1 MTIQGEGAW
10 LPSPSCPPDPLDRRG
25 ARGDPGAALRRRRA
39 GVAGVG
45 RAPLRGARGDRRR
58 LLPVARRRASQG
70 AQAVARDRARDG
82 QLRRRRPLLHDRA
95 PAAGRRH
102 PLPVARRRALPRPLP
117 VLLRRAA
124 AARPLPRRAAAVDA
138 VGRRPDR
145 RARLRRRRL
154 RARLRPRARRHR
166 RRPADG
172 RHQPRLSDERHPA
185 ARPRRRPAR
194 RLRAPR
200 LARVVGGHLRLRAAR
215 GGGHDLPV
223 ARRQRHA
230 TRSAACSTPPGPPAW
245 SSSARRRGS
254 ARAGSTRGPWPTA
267 ASSPSR

>member
-1 MTIQGEGAW
+1 M
-10 LPSPSCPPDPLDRRG
+10 RG
-25 ARGDPGAALRRRRA
+25 SRLHPARLTLAIAAVLVGDPRAALRRRRA
-39 GVAGVG
+39 GVA
-45 RAPLRGARGDRRR
+45 ARGPSTSTRRSR
-58 LLPVARRRASQG
+58 CIAAACCLWR
-70 AQAVARDRARDG
+70 AVAHPKERKPWLVIGLGMVSFAAAD
-82 QLRRRRPLLHDRA
+82 LYYTIVA

-154 RARLRPRARRHR
+154 RARLRPGARRHR

-172 RHQPRLSDERHPA
+172 RHQPRLPDRATSCCSAWSPA
-185 ARPRRRPAR
+185 CSASSGSAAGAPGRRSSAASRCSGSRTRSTSGASPT
-194 RLRAPR
+194 AP
-200 LARVVGGHLRLRAAR
+200 
-215 GGGHDLPV
+215 
-223 ARRQRHA
+223 
-230 TRSAACSTPPGPPAW
+230 TRSAACSTPRGPPAW
-245 SSSARRRGS
+245 SSSAPRRGS